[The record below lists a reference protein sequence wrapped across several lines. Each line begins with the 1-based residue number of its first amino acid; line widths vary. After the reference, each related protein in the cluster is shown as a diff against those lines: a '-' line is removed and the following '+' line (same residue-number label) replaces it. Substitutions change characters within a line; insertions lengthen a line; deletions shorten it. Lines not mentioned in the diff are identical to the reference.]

1 MAEGEAG
8 GFTEGLLW
16 ENQSWANLY
25 FNSDNSGGGGDEEKN
40 LGKEQE
46 TAVMEISAEG
56 HNQEKTVPPPPAAG
70 KKRKGGGGGVGK
82 NVKAKGKGSTR
93 TGDKGKGVAGGNE
106 SDDHEMHILTER
118 ERRKKMRNMF
128 ANLHTLLPQLPAKA
142 DKSTIVDE
150 AVSYVKTLQQTLQ
163 KLQKQKLERLQ
174 GVTTINLD
182 LDPSI
187 NTQDVAFS
195 SREAFLANH
204 GSSNLATAS
213 TTPTSNPSN
222 SFSAS
227 HFASISFQTWTSP
240 NVVANICGEEAH
252 ISVCTPK
259 KPSLFTAICFLL
271 EKYNIGVI
279 SAQITSDSN
288 RSMYMIHTHARGAPD
303 QFFEVFPAVEI
314 FRQAVAEIMLVVE
327 GC

>member
-1 MAEGEAG
+1 M
-8 GFTEGLLW
+8 
-16 ENQSWANLY
+16 
-25 FNSDNSGGGGDEEKN
+25 
-40 LGKEQE
+40 
-46 TAVMEISAEG
+46 
-56 HNQEKTVPPPPAAG
+56 
-70 KKRKGGGGGVGK
+70 
-82 NVKAKGKGSTR
+82 
-93 TGDKGKGVAGGNE
+93 
-106 SDDHEMHILTER
+106 
-118 ERRKKMRNMF
+118 
-128 ANLHTLLPQLPAKA
+128 
-142 DKSTIVDE
+142 
-150 AVSYVKTLQQTLQ
+150 SYVKTLQQTLQ

-240 NVVANICGEEAH
+240 NVIANICGEEAH

-279 SAQITSDSN
+279 SAHITSDSN
-288 RSMYMIHTHARGAPD
+288 RSMYMIHTHVSIS
-303 QFFEVFPAVEI
+303 FLLNSI
-314 FRQAVAEIMLVVE
+314 SLWLCYSIMLVNI
-327 GC
+327 

>member
-25 FNSDNSGGGGDEEKN
+25 FNSDNSGGVGDEEKN

-128 ANLHTLLPQLPAKA
+128 ANLHALLPQLPAKVIQL
-142 DKSTIVDE
+142 TI
-150 AVSYVKTLQQTLQ
+150 
-163 KLQKQKLERLQ
+163 
-174 GVTTINLD
+174 
-182 LDPSI
+182 
-187 NTQDVAFS
+187 
-195 SREAFLANH
+195 
-204 GSSNLATAS
+204 
-213 TTPTSNPSN
+213 
-222 SFSAS
+222 
-227 HFASISFQTWTSP
+227 
-240 NVVANICGEEAH
+240 
-252 ISVCTPK
+252 
-259 KPSLFTAICFLL
+259 
-271 EKYNIGVI
+271 
-279 SAQITSDSN
+279 
-288 RSMYMIHTHARGAPD
+288 
-303 QFFEVFPAVEI
+303 
-314 FRQAVAEIMLVVE
+314 
-327 GC
+327 